1 MREWKCRVAYIFL
14 AVLFTSNCKY
24 NWANAYVCAYVCVNT
39 DLKGLVDMFWWMK
52 FDASLITSSWF
63 EWQLLLL
70 VGAKL
75 EHIITSLGHRVA
87 EKTVPIDEARV
98 QPSDEHFWL
107 EKPAIVL
114 DLIQFILFQNSFE
127 IAFFF
132 WIWVHMFLANS
143 FQSLSHGFP

>member
-1 MREWKCRVAYIFL
+1 M
-14 AVLFTSNCKY
+14 T
-24 NWANAYVCAYVCVNT
+24 
-39 DLKGLVDMFWWMK
+39 
-52 FDASLITSSWF
+52 FDASLIISSWF

-87 EKTVPIDEARV
+87 EQNTISIEEAQV

-107 EKPAIVL
+107 ENPVIVL

-132 WIWVHMFLANS
+132 WIWVHVLLANS

>member
-1 MREWKCRVAYIFL
+1 M
-14 AVLFTSNCKY
+14 T
-24 NWANAYVCAYVCVNT
+24 
-39 DLKGLVDMFWWMK
+39 

-143 FQSLSHGFP
+143 FQSLSNGFP